1 MHDQPASTLPTQLL
15 EPDELPVPKS
25 PKGELTAEARAIMAE
40 ESPTYEP
47 EYDQAVIDLHQ
58 EHRQSLGLLDTVKT
72 MFMWMES
79 PEERISKNRSHGM
92 DPT

>member
-1 MHDQPASTLPTQLL
+1 MNDQPASTLPTQLL
-15 EPDELPVPKS
+15 EPEELPVPKS
-25 PKGELTAEARAIMAE
+25 PEVELTAEARAIMAE
-40 ESPTYEP
+40 EPATNEH

-58 EHRQSLGLLDTVKT
+58 VQRQSLGLLDTVKA

-79 PEERISKNRSHGM
+79 PEERISKNRSHRM